1 MTLCS
6 LEEKPEDGG
15 SGFLHNIGMHLQN
28 YMQCES
34 WRKLSGCNLIL
45 RFWHA
50 HVKWWP
56 YLPFHDT
63 SVQQNIDELC
73 SHVSL
78 GHTFNEQCVCVCVCV
93 FNAIC
98 PTSFWC
104 YRFLTI
110 GPFRVFCL
118 YPCLIRSLPLSDKPS
133 VCKDGIA
140 WLWHTWIKIILVD
153 LFITSC
159 ILKLVHF
166 GNCCCPWCMYT

>member
-1 MTLCS
+1 MEAVGSSTTLVCTYKIICS
-6 LEEKPEDGG
+6 VKAGESCLVVTWSSD
-15 SGFLHNIGMHLQN
+15 SDMH
-28 YMQCES
+28 M
-34 WRKLSGCNLIL
+34 LSGGHICLFMILQCNRTLMNCV
-45 RFWHA
+45 RM
-50 HVKWWP
+50 
-56 YLPFHDT
+56 
-63 SVQQNIDELC
+63 SVWVIPLMN
-73 SHVSL
+73 S
-78 GHTFNEQCVCVCVCV
+78 VCVRVCV